1 MIYLSLSQNT
11 LSVLVTKKTLLNQ
24 WQAYWAKKNYQTNL
38 LAGKTISNID
48 VVASAIKEILT
59 LFEEKKVNEK
69 EVFLIL
75 PQELFTFLRVKV
87 PSDIAPSAVEAFLK
101 DKAFSQLKINLDDF
115 YYTYFVREIFE
126 EKEIS
131 LYAYKIEES
140 EKLFSVFNLINL
152 KLTNILPNSLA
163 FFSLFEKT
171 ISSSKK
177 ENFVYLR
184 YNPDFF
190 EGYLYDSYGYLGKEI
205 WQIPVTE
212 KKELLIK
219 EKIEEYE
226 KQNIKFNRLILA
238 GINAD
243 TVRQDLFTKTVG
255 VWTNPLK
262 KIITNFYQDSLKQLI
277 FENNITFPILEY
289 DEVFGGFVF
298 SQMNPH
304 YSFLRKKTSYQY
316 DVKLPKLSLPKKEIV
331 IFLSAFLLSFGILWI
346 INQNQVK
353 ITMPQK
359 NFFATPTPLPTATPI
374 PTPTIQVKKEEI
386 KIKVLNGSGIPGKAA
401 KVRDILKK
409 LGYSQI
415 VIGNADNFDYKIT
428 EINTKKDKKYLGD
441 QLKKELSQYSSSF
454 KQSNL
459 DEKES
464 ADVVIIIGTDFE

>member
-11 LSVLVTKKTLLNQ
+11 LSALVTKKTLLNQ

-38 LAGKTISNID
+38 LEGKTISNID
-48 VVASAIKEILT
+48 VVASAIKEIIT

-75 PQELFTFLRVKV
+75 PQELFTFLRLKV

-101 DKAFSQLKINLDDF
+101 DKAFSQLKINLDEF
-115 YYTYFVREIFE
+115 YYTYFAREIFE

-177 ENFVYLR
+177 ENFIYLR
-184 YNPDFF
+184 YNPNFF

-212 KKELLIK
+212 KKELLIR

-243 TVRQDLFTKTVG
+243 TVRQDFFTKTVG

-262 KIITNFYQDSLKQLI
+262 KIITNFYQESLKQLI
-277 FENNITFPILEY
+277 FENNTVFPLLEY

-316 DVKLPKLSLPKKEIV
+316 EVKLPRLSLPKKEIV

-346 INQNQVK
+346 INQNQLK
-353 ITMPQK
+353 ITIPQK
-359 NFFATPTPLPTATPI
+359 NFFATATPSPTATPI
-374 PTPTIQVKKEEI
+374 PTPTIEVKKEEI
-386 KIKVLNGSGIPGKAA
+386 KIKVLNGSGIAGKAA
-401 KVRDILKK
+401 KVRDILKQ

-454 KQSNL
+454 KQSDL
-459 DEKES
+459 DEKET